1 MKQLIGIALFFILF
15 ISCIPA
21 KYRGLKEGMYAEIVT
36 NKGNILLELYTEKVP
51 KTVANFVALVEG
63 TNGKLLDSLKG
74 KNFYEGI
81 IFHRVVP
88 NFVIQGGGF
97 SSSGKK
103 SAGYVFTDEFPRN
116 EDGNLIYK
124 HDDQGVF
131 SMANGGKGTNNSQ
144 FFITHRAIPHLN
156 GKHSVFGKTIINS
169 LERKELQKKHTDSL
183 QLKRAITLARMTVV
197 NKIVQNDTINTV
209 GIIRIGA
216 TAKNFNAAVVF
227 AAEENKFKSA
237 EESSAKEV
245 EAKKEIAEEKRY
257 ATYLKKKIIFLEE
270 KNESQARKTGTGLRV
285 LMLKETSGKRVLAS
299 QKVTAKYTVFT
310 ADGKRVKSSDDLDK
324 PTVFDLNDTSRPM
337 ISGLKE
343 GILSLKEGEKARLFI
358 PYMIGFGNKKFGPF
372 PAKSDLVFEVE
383 ILKISK

>member
-1 MKQLIGIALFFILF
+1 MKQLLCVSLFLSVF
-15 ISCIPA
+15 ISCIPS
-21 KYRGLKEGMYAEIVT
+21 KYKDLKEGMYAEIVT
-36 NKGNILLELYTEKVP
+36 NKGNILLELYPEKVP

-63 TNGKLLDSLKG
+63 TNSKLLDSLKG

-81 IFHRVVP
+81 LFHRVVP

-97 SSSGKK
+97 SSEGKK
-103 SAGYVFTDEFPRN
+103 SAGYVFTDEFPIN
-116 EDGNLIYK
+116 EDGDLMYK

-131 SMANGGKGTNNSQ
+131 SMANGGKATNNSQ

-183 QLKRAITLARMTVV
+183 ELKKAITLVRMSIV

-209 GIIRIGA
+209 EIIRIGA
-216 TAKNFNAAVVF
+216 AAKNFNAAVVF
-227 AAEENKFKSA
+227 DTEERKFKSA
-237 EESSAKEV
+237 EQSRVKELEAKE
-245 EAKKEIAEEKRY
+245 EIAEEKRY
-257 ATYLKKKIIFLEE
+257 ARYLKKKIIFLKE
-270 KNESQARKTGTGLRV
+270 KNEAKARKTGTGLRI
-285 LMLKETSGKRVLAS
+285 LKLKETFGKRILAS
-299 QKVTAKYTVFT
+299 QTVTANYTVFT
-310 ADGKRVKSSDDLDK
+310 ADGKRVKSSEDVGK

-343 GILSLKEGEKARLFI
+343 GLLSLKEGEKARLFI
-358 PYMIGFGNKKFGPF
+358 PYMIGFGNNKFGPF
-372 PAKSDLVFEVE
+372 PAKSDLVFELE

>member
-21 KYRGLKEGMYAEIVT
+21 KYRGLKEGIYAEIVT

-81 IFHRVVP
+81 LFHRVVP

-270 KNESQARKTGTGLRV
+270 KNESKARKTGTGLRV